1 MFDVLLKG
9 GTVVDGTGA
18 VGYLADV
25 AVSGD
30 RIEALGRIDA
40 STAKE
45 VIDASGMIVS
55 PGFIDLH
62 THSDASFLVDSLA
75 DSKLRQGV
83 TLELAGNCGASFC
96 APLIGQ
102 AKEMFET
109 RKLQSGNDL
118 EPSWVDFGGYLDAVE
133 QSGPVINYA
142 CHVGHGTI
150 RSAVMG
156 MESGIPTPEDLD
168 RMVSLISESLD
179 AVAMGFSTGLFYAPG
194 SYSLPEEVIILAQ
207 PAADRGLIYS
217 THTRSNGSDSSGLL
231 PAHAEAIEVGRRTGV
246 RVQISHVKAVGSKMW
261 GRASELIENMHR
273 AVAEGLDVAGD
284 QYPYSQSSGSLS
296 MSMFPRWAQIGGRSA
311 TLDRLCDADQ
321 RQRIAME
328 TEQAINNFGGPDRLR
343 LTSFTPDRSLEGT
356 SIADISDSWDTTVGE
371 ASLRLFEQSEVG
383 IRNHSMSD
391 EDVDVIASS
400 DLIAV
405 ASDGNSLRDEGPLS
419 SDQTH
424 PRSYGTNARFIET
437 MVGAKG
443 LVSIEEAVRKMTGL
457 PAQRMGLRHRGRIAP
472 GYFADLAIFNP
483 DSVRERTTFED
494 PHRYATGIDHVLVNG
509 SFAVRDSK
517 PTGAAPGR
525 VIRDKFS

>member
-1 MFDVLLKG
+1 MFDVLLRG

-18 VGYLADV
+18 PGYVADV

-30 RIEALGRIDA
+30 KIAVIGGLDA
-40 STAKE
+40 ASAK
-45 VIDASGMIVS
+45 VVVDVSGLTVS

-62 THSDASFLVDSLA
+62 THSDASFLVDPLA

-96 APLIGQ
+96 APLLGQ
-102 AKEMFET
+102 AREMFEN
-109 RKLQSGNDL
+109 RLLRSGGEL

-133 QSGPVINYA
+133 EAGPIINFA

-156 MESGIPTPEDLD
+156 MEPRIPLPEELD
-168 RMVSLISESLD
+168 RMVSLVAESLD
-179 AVAMGFSTGLFYAPG
+179 AGAMGFATGLFYAPG
-194 SYSLPEEVIILAQ
+194 SYSLPEETIILAQ

-217 THTRSNGSDSSGLL
+217 SHIRSNGSDSSGLL

-246 RVQISHVKAVGSKMW
+246 RVQISHVKAVGSKLW
-261 GRASELIENMHR
+261 GRAGELIDNMHR
-273 AVAEGLDVAGD
+273 ARAEGLDVAGD
-284 QYPYSQSSGSLS
+284 QYPYAQSSGSLS
-296 MSMFPRWAQIGGRSA
+296 MSMFPRWAQVGGRRA
-311 TLDRLCDADQ
+311 TIERIGDADQ
-321 RQRIAME
+321 RQRVGSE

-343 LTSFTPDRSLEGT
+343 LTSFTPDRALEGT
-356 SIADISDSWDTTVGE
+356 SIADIADSWDTTVGE
-371 ASLRLFEQSEVG
+371 AALRLFEKSEVG

-400 DLIAV
+400 DLIAI

-437 MVGAKG
+437 MVVKKG
-443 LVSIEEAVRKMTGL
+443 LVSIEEAVRKMSGL
-457 PAQRMGLRHRGRIAP
+457 PAQRMGLVNRGRIAP
-472 GYFADLAIFNP
+472 GYFADIAIFSPGN
-483 DSVRERTTFED
+483 VRETTTFED

-509 SFAVRDSK
+509 AFAVRDSV

-525 VIRDKFS
+525 VIRDKTS